1 MHMSTASLP
10 TNTGNQGRMAPMDW
24 APGIAASIAMFLI
37 CMDTLITN
45 VALPTIEAELGGGMV
60 AQQWIVDGYTLP
72 FAALLLLA
80 GNLSD
85 RFGANKVFVAGTA
98 AFGLSSMFCALSTS
112 AGMLVAGRVLLGISA
127 AFILPSSMAVINE
140 AYRDE
145 SQRRRALAFWG
156 IGGSAASAAGPLMG
170 GILTPIHWSLVFS
183 VNIPFCV
190 GVVLM
195 YKKLPCCR
203 RVSKPFDVLGQ
214 VLSIAGLASLV
225 DGIIE
230 VGASGIGD
238 PRALVALAGGV
249 VLFVAFIVSQAK
261 VSTPMMP
268 LGLLKPQGMRVA
280 LMGGF
285 GMIFS
290 WNGCIFIVTLLLQQD
305 LGLSPLASG
314 LAFVPAALTGTLG
327 NILSDRLSASVGAKR
342 AIMVGTAFLAAGYAL
357 LCVGANQMSVLVAA
371 IAVCVAS
378 VGGGTNTPVFT
389 NLVLK
394 SVELERSGIASA
406 IFNTMR
412 QVGGAIG
419 IACFGALASGLAT
432 FTMGF
437 RVSFALALIL
447 MAGIFAMA
455 SRLKR

>member
-1 MHMSTASLP
+1 
-10 TNTGNQGRMAPMDW
+10 MAGTRAVERQAGKMDW
-24 APGIAASIAMFLI
+24 SAGAAASIAMFLI

-85 RFGANKVFVAGTA
+85 RFGANRVFALGTA
-98 AFGLSSMFCALSTS
+98 AFGLSSLFCAVSSS
-112 AGMLVAGRVLLGISA
+112 AAMLVAGRVLLGVSA

-145 SQRRRALAFWG
+145 RQRRRALAFWG

-170 GILTPIHWSLVFS
+170 GILAPIHWSLVFS
-183 VNIPFCV
+183 VNIPFCAAI
-190 GVVLM
+190 VLM
-195 YKKLPCCR
+195 YRKLPRCR
-203 RVSKPFDVLGQ
+203 RVAKPFDLLGQ
-214 VLSIAGLASLV
+214 VLSIAGLACLV

-230 VGASGIGD
+230 AGAAGLGD
-238 PRALVALAGGV
+238 PRSLGMLVAGALLLVGFFAAQRR
-249 VLFVAFIVSQAK
+249 VAN
-261 VSTPMMP
+261 PMMP
-268 LGLLKPQGMRVA
+268 LALLEPRGMRMA

-290 WNGCIFIVTLLLQQD
+290 WNGCVFIVTLFLQQE

-314 LAFVPAALTGTLG
+314 LAFVPSALTGAFG
-327 NILSDRLSASVGAKR
+327 NILSDRMAASVGAKR
-342 AIMVGTAFLAAGYAL
+342 AIVIGTVFLSLGYATL
-357 LCVGANQMSVLVAA
+357 LAFAGGMSAA
-371 IAVCVAS
+371 LASIAVCLAGI
-378 VGGGTNTPVFT
+378 GGGTNTPVFT
-389 NLVLK
+389 GLVLK
-394 SVELERSGIASA
+394 SVPLEQSGIASA

-419 IACFGALASGLAT
+419 IACFGALAGGLAS
-432 FTMGF
+432 FSLGF
-437 RVSFALALIL
+437 QVAFALALVM

-455 SRLKR
+455 STLER